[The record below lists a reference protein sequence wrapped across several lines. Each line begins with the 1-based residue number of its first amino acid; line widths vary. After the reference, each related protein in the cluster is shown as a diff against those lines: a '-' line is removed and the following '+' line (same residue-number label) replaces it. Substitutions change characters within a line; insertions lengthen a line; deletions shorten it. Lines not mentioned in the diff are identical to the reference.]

1 MVEKNDKK
9 VDLRIQKTYDS
20 LIAAFQELL
29 QEKSCEEITVKEL
42 CTRARTR
49 TATFY
54 THFDDKYD
62 FFFFMVKELRRSFA
76 NSVDEINDK
85 SNAADYYIHLLRC
98 GMNYLE
104 QNDEMAQS
112 VHSSSMLV
120 GMLHLMQDDMTEE
133 LRKHLQQDSDSFSIL
148 NYPDLMVQFLI
159 GGMNQVTEWWF
170 LQKKAFDKESI
181 LSDTKILV
189 SNMLELPNISVESW
203 GM

>member
-29 QEKSCEEITVKEL
+29 QEKSFEEITVKEL
-42 CTRARTR
+42 CNRARTR